1 MIIRSSISVRIL
13 NTTNMSWQ
21 KKRLFSV
28 FLRTWLGSN
37 LGHREQQRQR
47 HNLGVV
53 ATSSVIA
60 LVRTNERPW
69 RGWSIMTSCLR
80 WRTWM
85 CVNESLSAQFFEGT
99 PKTELLLLF
108 LLAATGC
115 CWLRCLLEAYNSS
128 RVPSKPTVSRFFGLC
143 CSAAA
148 SHMPL
153 QAQRLWRSRY
163 GSSRSSPLLCDSHG
177 RCLCMCLCVSGVCAV
192 IS

>member
-99 PKTELLLLF
+99 PKTELLLLLLL

-115 CWLRCLLEAYNSS
+115 CWLRCLLLAVAVAGCFITGIRSIQQQQSAIEAYSFPFFRALLLRCRITHAPPGS
-128 RVPSKPTVSRFFGLC
+128 ALVAFTVR
-143 CSAAA
+143 
-148 SHMPL
+148 
-153 QAQRLWRSRY
+153 Q
-163 GSSRSSPLLCDSHG
+163 
-177 RCLCMCLCVSGVCAV
+177 
-192 IS
+192 